1 MTTPEQQPQPDSAQS
16 LQTARIDALV
26 GDWVNLPGV
35 ADRLG
40 TKVTSVRSALSDR
53 RIVGMKRGERNIFS
67 IPEQFLVPAHL
78 SNPADRKPV
87 EIPEGESE
95 QVIILPALKGTI
107 IQLADVGYSD
117 PEIIEWLFT
126 VEESLGETPM
136 SALRGGRKSAVRRA
150 AQGLG

>member
-1 MTTPEQQPQPDSAQS
+1 MTNPEQQPQPDPAEA

-26 GDWVNLPGV
+26 GDWVNVPGV
-35 ADRLG
+35 AERLG
-40 TKVTSVRSALSDR
+40 TKVTSIRSALSDR

-67 IPEQFLVPAHL
+67 VPEQFLIPAHL

-87 EIPEGESE
+87 QVPEGETE
-95 QVIILPALKGTI
+95 QIIILPALKGTI
-107 IQLADVGYSD
+107 IQLGDVGYSD

-126 VEESLGETPM
+126 VEGALGQTPM
-136 SALRGGRKSAVRRA
+136 EALRTGRKSAVRRA

>member
-1 MTTPEQQPQPDSAQS
+1 MTTPQQQPQPDVADS

-26 GDWVNLPGV
+26 GDWVNVPAV

-67 IPEQFLVPAHL
+67 VPEQFLVPVHL

-87 EIPEGESE
+87 QVPEGESE
-95 QVIILPALKGTI
+95 QIIILPALKGTI
-107 IQLADVGYSD
+107 IQLADVGYAD

-126 VEESLGETPM
+126 VEEALGETPM
-136 SALRGGRKSAVRRA
+136 AALRAGRKSAVRRA